1 MGDFFVSLV
10 LFFFL
15 PHCAKS
21 DFKMSDFVLVSG
33 YAVNWKDKG
42 LINRLADRNL
52 LSKTEY
58 LFWLLFIKENL
69 RKQLPDV
76 RICDVGTI

>member
-1 MGDFFVSLV
+1 
-10 LFFFL
+10 
-15 PHCAKS
+15 
-21 DFKMSDFVLVSG
+21 MSDFVLVSG